1 MNDPVPMSTRTIW
14 LAAAVV
20 FGLAFLVSVF
30 KGSILFAV
38 LLLLIVGGCVYQ
50 SRRAPAND
58 ADVDERKAQAEQDDH
73 EGDEREGDDDEKRNE
88 DEDDEPDQDE
98 KRDGE

>member
-30 KGSILFAV
+30 KGSIFLAII
-38 LLLLIVGGCVYQ
+38 LLLLAGGCVFQ
-50 SRRAPAND
+50 SRRAPRND
-58 ADVDERKAQAEQDDH
+58 ADPEERKAEAERDEDDDR
-73 EGDEREGDDDEKRNE
+73 DEPGDDDEPDKR
-88 DEDDEPDQDE
+88 DED
-98 KRDGE
+98 